1 MSLMDQ
7 MRSEG
12 IVPNVYC
19 FSSLINACGKVRSED
34 STTLSVFHTYL
45 PIGSACFQYDIKL
58 SSVIAGELTTAPL
71 PVAKFGP
78 AFPLAQPCIRL

>member
-19 FSSLINACGKVRSED
+19 FSSLINACGKVRSDE
-34 STTLSVFHTYL
+34 SRRPVVVAVLVHTYDRKHSFASL
-45 PIGSACFQYDIKL
+45 ENWFL
-58 SSVIAGELTTAPL
+58 
-71 PVAKFGP
+71 
-78 AFPLAQPCIRL
+78 